1 MLWLRLWHAVQDI
14 YKLPRLGGCTVSVC
28 LVLRSRNFPR
38 NVWPQWSDCWP
49 LNSLVILWIHVFT
62 LTGLHYFLDSKWIS
76 CVHFKVLVTILEC
89 LACGHGFLHFL
100 KISARRIYI
109 TPLYCIII
117 LAFSFGRA
125 KIVQVGGV
133 CHGVDSL
140 QCPQLTI
147 TKSVM
152 KFLST
157 DISLTRTA

>member
-1 MLWLRLWHAVQDI
+1 M
-14 YKLPRLGGCTVSVC
+14 
-28 LVLRSRNFPR
+28 
-38 NVWPQWSDCWP
+38 
-49 LNSLVILWIHVFT
+49 VFSI
-62 LTGLHYFLDSKWIS
+62 FSK
-76 CVHFKVLVTILEC
+76 
-89 LACGHGFLHFL
+89 FLHC
-100 KISARRIYI
+100 RIYI

-125 KIVQVGGV
+125 EIVQMGGV